1 MDRKNLFPIGE
12 VSKLFHISVS
22 SLRHYENQTQ
32 RKMLIDT
39 FVNAIFLYDDKV
51 VLTYNFHEGAETI
64 SFEELQKVTEAGTS
78 GSDLVPSAAPNQNN
92 PNQIFQIG
100 NGFGFFLIFQSQ
112 RYNTLDLASKVSM
125 QGAEILRNPCE
136 TMIQQS
142 SYRDI
147 LLLRNMVYFAQ

>member
-1 MDRKNLFPIGE
+1 MD
-12 VSKLFHISVS
+12 VA
-22 SLRHYENQTQ
+22 NQTQ

-112 RYNTLDLASKVSM
+112 RYNTLDLASKVSV
-125 QGAEILRNPCE
+125 QGAEIP
-136 TMIQQS
+136 
-142 SYRDI
+142 
-147 LLLRNMVYFAQ
+147 